1 MKMLIVRHG
10 EAEPNKGDDVGRVLT
25 TRGESQVKTL
35 WQALHE
41 KGVCINRLVVSP
53 YVRTQQTAAIIAGF
67 YPDAVCETEPLL
79 ACETNPDDVLEW
91 LLQQPLEKG
100 LVLVSHMP
108 LVAILA
114 GMLTDS
120 AKARIPFAPGMVACL
135 DVEVA
140 AIAGARLRWCIS
152 PETGVVK

>member
-10 EAEPNKGDDVGRVLT
+10 EAEPNHGDDAGRVLT
-25 TRGESQVKTL
+25 ARGKSQVETL
-35 WQALHE
+35 WQALYE
-41 KGVCINRLVVSP
+41 KGVCIKRLVASP

-67 YPDAVCETEPLL
+67 YSDVVCETEPLL
-79 ACETNPDDVLEW
+79 ACESSPDAVLDW
-91 LLQQPLEKG
+91 LLQQPQEKG

-108 LVAILA
+108 LVAIVA